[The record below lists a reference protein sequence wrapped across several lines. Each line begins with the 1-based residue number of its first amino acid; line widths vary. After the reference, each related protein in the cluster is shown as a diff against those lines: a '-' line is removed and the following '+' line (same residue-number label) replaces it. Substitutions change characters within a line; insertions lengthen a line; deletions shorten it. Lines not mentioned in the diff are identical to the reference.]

1 MRKLSGILA
10 VGAFVLIGATASAAP
25 VNTTATIT
33 VNLGALGNFSIT
45 GVGTVSIVGSGG
57 NIAGGGVT
65 DGTAIV
71 VPAGLVTL
79 ATPIT
84 IDIDPNDTTL
94 VTQIV
99 LATGVGNGEGTF
111 VANFAPGAQA
121 CPSDAC
127 VVGGNV
133 GGVMPLVG
141 VISPFVNLGAGGN
154 PTSVN
159 LANLNIGVGGT
170 FMDTLL
176 GFVPITGSG
185 APWTTGTGVVGTA
198 NGTASPMGSGEEPMT
213 FVSPTFLSALGNAIP
228 IVSTVTF
235 DGISVMPAP
244 EPQGALLLG
253 AGMVGLLLVAALRRR

>member
-10 VGAFVLIGATASAAP
+10 VGALVLAGATASAAP
-25 VNTTATIT
+25 VNTTGTIT
-33 VNLGALGNFSIT
+33 VDLGALGNFSIT
-45 GVGTVSIVGSGG
+45 GTGTVSIVGSGG
-57 NIAGGGVT
+57 SIQGGGIT

-84 IDIDPNDTTL
+84 IAIDPNDTTL

-99 LATGVGNGEGTF
+99 LNTGVGQGAGTF
-111 VANFAPGAQA
+111 VSNFDPGAQA

-127 VVGGNV
+127 ANGGGK

-141 VISPFVNLGAGGN
+141 VISPSVNLGAGGN
-154 PTSVN
+154 PTAVN
-159 LANLNIGVGGT
+159 LGNLNIGVGGT

-176 GFVPITGSG
+176 GFVPIAGSG
-185 APWTTGTGVVGTA
+185 APWTTGTAQVGTA
-198 NGTASPMGSGEEPMT
+198 NGVSTLNGSGDDPIT

-228 IVSTVTF
+228 IVTTF
-235 DGISVMPAP
+235 SLSGISMGAVP
-244 EPQGALLLG
+244 EPGTLLLLG
-253 AGMVGLLLVAALRRR
+253 SGIAGLALAGRRSRK